1 MRWYWIDRF
10 LEFESGKR
18 AVAVKNVSLAEEH
31 LHDHFPGYPVMPT
44 ALEIEGFAQL
54 GGLLVGEHK
63 GYTANM
69 ILAKVP
75 KAVFHF
81 YARPGDKLVYRSTLE
96 TINDDGAMTVGTAH
110 VGDRLQ
116 AEVEIFFANVLEG
129 PRARRLFT
137 PRELVAMMQL
147 LGAYEVGRAADG
159 SRLQMPAE
167 FASSP

>member
-1 MRWYWIDRF
+1 M
-10 LEFESGKR
+10 
-18 AVAVKNVSLAEEH
+18 KNVSLAEEH
-31 LHDHFPGYPVMPT
+31 LHDHFPGCPVMPS
-44 ALEIEGFAQL
+44 ALQIEGFAQL

-63 GYTANM
+63 RYTANM

-81 YARPGDKLVYRSTLE
+81 YARPGDTLTYRVRLE
-96 TINDDGAMTVGTAH
+96 SINDDGALTTGTAH

-116 AEVEIFFANVLEG
+116 AEVEIFFANVAG
-129 PRARRLFT
+129 GARARRLFT

-159 SRLQMPAE
+159 SPLRPPVEA
-167 FASSP
+167 

>member
-10 LEFESGKR
+10 LEFESGRR
-18 AVAVKNVSLAEEH
+18 ATAVKNVSLAEEH
-31 LHDHFPGYPVMPT
+31 LHDHFPGYPLMPS

-63 GYTANM
+63 GYQANM

-81 YARPGDKLVYRSTLE
+81 YVRPGDTLTYRMELQ
-96 TINDDGAMTVGTAH
+96 TINDEGALASGTAH

-116 AEVEIFFANVLEG
+116 AEVEVVFANVLEG
-129 PRARRLFT
+129 ARARRLFT
-137 PRELVAMMQL
+137 SRELVAMMHL

-159 SRLQMPAE
+159 SRLRPPAMTG
-167 FASSP
+167 

>member
-10 LEFESGKR
+10 LEFESGRR
-18 AVAVKNVSLAEEH
+18 ATAVKNISLAEEH
-31 LHDHFPGYPVMPT
+31 MHEHFPGHPLMPS

-81 YARPGDKLVYRSTLE
+81 YARPGDTLTYRVTLD
-96 TINDDGAMTVGTAH
+96 TINDDGAMITGTAH

-147 LGAYEVGRAADG
+147 LGAYEVGKAADG
-159 SRLQMPAE
+159 SNLQPPLEMIRN
-167 FASSP
+167 